1 MADGIKISEL
11 PEIETLR
18 DGCCFPVISEVDG
31 TMQNVKIKK
40 INLEKN
46 LVNNNYSEEETV
58 IGKWIDGKPI
68 YRRMFNLSEHTS
80 DSNYYYTPAINDLDV
95 LINAKVIVKENDYS
109 GVKGSYAVTY
119 GGSCKRDTKKIVPNK
134 TASSVTY
141 ELFFTIVEYTKTT
154 DVAEV

>member
-58 IGKWIDGKPI
+58 IGKWVDGRSI
-68 YRRMFNLSEHTS
+68 YRIAIPYSKGTRTVIQQRAIRTFTRPDNIDLTYNSSTNSFLSNALWVYDEPTG
-80 DSNYYYTPAINDLDV
+80 DLS
-95 LINAKVIVKENDYS
+95 KQYVIFIYIKKE
-109 GVKGSYAVTY
+109 
-119 GGSCKRDTKKIVPNK
+119 
-134 TASSVTY
+134 
-141 ELFFTIVEYTKTT
+141 E
-154 DVAEV
+154 